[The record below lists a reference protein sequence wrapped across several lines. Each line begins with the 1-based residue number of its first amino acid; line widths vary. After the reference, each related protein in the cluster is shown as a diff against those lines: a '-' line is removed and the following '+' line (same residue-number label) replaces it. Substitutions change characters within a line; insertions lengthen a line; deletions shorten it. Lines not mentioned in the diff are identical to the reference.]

1 MSKFHLSATS
11 TMIITSSKKVSKKVP
26 LPPTSHKATQEDR
39 FFKTVTKTTIERA
52 IETPQLIEMLNIFLF
67 IMRKRQDESLRIE
80 SLRYK
85 KEKYLP

>member
-11 TMIITSSKKVSKKVP
+11 TMIITSSKKMCKKAP

-39 FFKTVTKTTIERA
+39 FFKTVTKMTIARA

-67 IMRKRQDESLRIE
+67 IMRKREDKSLQV
-80 SLRYK
+80 
-85 KEKYLP
+85 

>member
-11 TMIITSSKKVSKKVP
+11 TMIITSSKKMSKKVP

-39 FFKTVTKTTIERA
+39 FFKTVTKTTIARA

-67 IMRKRQDESLRIE
+67 IMRKREDKSLQV
-80 SLRYK
+80 
-85 KEKYLP
+85 